1 MDLEARSDD
10 AGAEDRD
17 YGAPLEVN
25 AGASVRLSS
34 LLMAT
39 AGGGMSRVPTTTGTT
54 VSSETLRVGGGLE
67 YQGLRSGL
75 RTYPLRL
82 GARWSELP
90 YHLDGE
96 SQPTEFGLSGGLGFR
111 LGDPMDPAA
120 VADFSV
126 ERATRSGLEGGTV
139 ADGVSEE
146 LWRFTFSLSIFAR

>member
-1 MDLEARSDD
+1 
-10 AGAEDRD
+10 
-17 YGAPLEVN
+17 YGSPLEITG
-25 AGASVRLSS
+25 GASVRVTP

-39 AGGGMSRVPTTTGTT
+39 AGGAWSRVPETTGTT
-54 VSSETLRVGGGLE
+54 LSTETMRVGGGLE

-75 RTYPLRL
+75 RTYPIRL

-96 SQPTEFGLSGGLGFR
+96 TQATEFGLSGGLGFR

-139 ADGVSEE
+139 ADGGSEE
-146 LWRFTFSLSIFAR
+146 LWRF